1 MKDLALESIK
11 YIELNDELWI
21 LPSSVALL
29 KGKQGNNYS
38 NWAVNKHT
46 DLLDGNELRL
56 TKGSLEW
63 IEAIHLF
70 KKKYKGLLIATS
82 EDVRLIDIT
91 RAKAY
96 LSTDRPQHAMSPI
109 LKMNNTKLNLVSQEV
124 PTITSLDFAQ
134 HLDIDHPSVLRNI
147 NRYKAF
153 LESFDPLLF
162 QVSEAK
168 RDNYGKWLPKE
179 VPDYYKLT
187 EPQAYF
193 LATLSRNTPQVVE
206 LKKWLI
212 NTFMELKKQTE
223 PGEEVKA
230 LLSYLPGNWEGL
242 VQSILCYLSSYT
254 DHPYRQEVSLVDKG
268 RVDIIMSDTEALEIK
283 NHVISPCHIKELT
296 FNKGY
301 WYQIKQVI
309 PEFQTLYITST
320 KGITEDALAL
330 IEILKPEIQYI
341 PLKNLFETLAP
352 KKDYANYLFPGN

>member
-1 MKDLALESIK
+1 MKELTLDAIK

-46 DLLDGNELRL
+46 DLLEGKELRL
-56 TKGSLEW
+56 PKGSLEW
-63 IEAIHLF
+63 LEAIQLF

-96 LSTDRPQHAMSPI
+96 LYTDRPQHAMSPI
-109 LKMNNTKLNLVSQEV
+109 LKMNNTKLNLVAQEE
-124 PTITSLDFAQ
+124 PTITSLEFAT
-134 HLDIDHPSVLRNI
+134 HLGIDHDSVVRNI
-147 NRYKAF
+147 NRYKAP
-153 LESFDPLLF
+153 LESFGPCLF
-162 QVSEAK
+162 QVSVAE
-168 RDNYGKWLPKE
+168 RDQWGKWLPKE

-206 LKKWLI
+206 FKKWLI
-212 NTFMELKKQTE
+212 ATFMELKKQNE
-223 PGEEVKA
+223 RGEHVNA

-242 VQSILCYLSSYT
+242 IQAILCYLSSYT
-254 DHPYRQEVSLVDKG
+254 DTPYRQEVKLVDKG

-309 PEFQTLYITST
+309 PDFQTLYITST
-320 KGITEDALAL
+320 KGITDDALEL

-341 PLKNLFETLAP
+341 SLRSLFEKLAP
-352 KKDYANYLFPGN
+352 KKDYAHYLFPSN